1 MKASARKSFGEFK
14 PVIVHDD
21 GRTEVVGKRER
32 ALVWVPGQAGMHPL
46 PGGPTHFV
54 RGKTFAAKADA
65 VAYAQR
71 HIDARIA
78 ARAEWAKRFQSA
90 SPGLRSPGVGVQ
102 TEEVS

>member
-1 MKASARKSFGEFK
+1 MKASARKSYGEFK

-32 ALVWVPGQAGMHPL
+32 PLVWVPGQAGMHPL
-46 PGGPTHFV
+46 PGGPTHLV

-71 HIDARIA
+71 HIDARTAAMAA
-78 ARAEWAKRFQSA
+78 ARERFARQSGA
-90 SPGLRSPGVGVQ
+90 SA
-102 TEEVS
+102 